1 MAQIQTELAHLP
13 GHSPSQQSAAPTL
26 VQVGMVKSR
35 AESFDSIAWAQK
47 ASSGKLVTEMTR
59 KHRALASAHQKD
71 ISTIEQVRSIARRM
85 EAGTHPVFISPLPVP
100 PAVKQWC
107 PEIDP
112 EGQKTDRTQDGGR
125 SQGYNVVSRQRPR
138 IDPANAWIPEDVIST
153 PDMGPSRPQR
163 GIPAGL
169 VAEQR
174 IPARREFIPDL
185 PIRRESKK
193 TPPPPERSESDEVQ
207 ALRASLKAEAARE
220 SASQLSECERLA
232 PSKASSTPTV
242 HDRTDPPSIH
252 CDVEQKEPARAM
264 GPLHANGHE
273 HVLPSL
279 VSRRKEELELLS
291 ARSHLQDEALA
302 PNNSEEQHRHPSQGT
317 QQKGSP
323 SKDLAS
329 AMTESPI
336 SADDARIEDY
346 DATSDTPQSVL
357 DKTAQKVLHRGHGG
371 LGRRRKAT
379 GCGCYFRQAKC
390 QVVRGVGSLRRSQG
404 RPTTVE
410 FVFAEDSPDFE
421 IIALSHKTVLKV
433 KGASSRPRIELV
445 QPDGRHMWLW
455 SVPTEAL
462 EEVFEAFEDLVAPIR
477 GAVHQPTIDV
487 DFRIKNKETVPASA
501 RAMRS
506 QMVLREDKADDDD
519 CMVQLGFAP
528 AGAQRLS
535 SAAVVVRDEKSVLQP
550 CSTSDTLPYQS
561 ASGTDRTKS
570 FAGQHH
576 NGIREANQAPRR
588 SCCRSI
594 FVPTILATNH
604 NQNISGKP
612 FVPALNLS
620 VLGGTNETEEI
631 AMPGNPHDSAE
642 STVVFDAV
650 VVGASPSNL
659 PLPASNV
666 AADRPPA
673 MTLEGYESVAP
684 LQKPRD
690 TVVGLLSPVRPPE
703 TPAANSSA
711 DQASRGNDNGVIGS
725 IRISTPSPGT
735 TRPNFRLKVVTG
747 NHSSQKY
754 QSERAGALDDA
765 RNASLT
771 LPTLPEF
778 RTSAF
783 PAMGREYRSHVLR
796 RIDPASTLNVQLLD
810 EQRAGT
816 GDADSE
822 MLGGARVYDP
832 RDMDDII
839 KHQHG
844 AIHNAVVLM

>member
-1 MAQIQTELAHLP
+1 MAQIQTELVHLP
-13 GHSPSQQSAAPTL
+13 GHSPSQHSAARTL
-26 VQVGMVKSR
+26 VEVGMVKSR
-35 AESFDSIAWAQK
+35 AESFDSIAWAQN

-59 KHRALASAHQKD
+59 KHQELASAHQKD

-112 EGQKTDRTQDGGR
+112 EGQKTDRTQNGGR
-125 SQGYNVVSRQRPR
+125 SQVDNVVSRQRPR

-153 PDMGPSRPQR
+153 PDMAPPRPQR

-174 IPARREFIPDL
+174 ISSSRESIPVL
-185 PIRRESKK
+185 PIRRESKE
-193 TPPPPERSESDEVQ
+193 TPPPPERSESHQVQ
-207 ALRASLKAEAARE
+207 ALRASRQAEAAHG
-220 SASQLSECERLA
+220 SASQQSQCERLP
-232 PSKASSTPTV
+232 PSTASSTPTV

-252 CDVEQKEPARAM
+252 CDVEQREPARAM
-264 GPLHANGHE
+264 EPLHANGHE

-291 ARSHLQDEALA
+291 ARSRLQDEASAHQVQALRASRQAEAAHGSASQQSQCERLPPSTASSTPTVHDRTDPPSIHCDVEQREPARAMEPLHANGHEHVLPSLVSRRKEELELLSARSRLQDEASA
-302 PNNSEEQHRHPSQGT
+302 PTTSEEQHRHQSQGT
-317 QQKGSP
+317 QQRCSP
-323 SKDLAS
+323 SKGLAT
-329 AMTESPI
+329 ARTESPI

-346 DATSDTPQSVL
+346 DATADTPQSVL

-371 LGRRRKAT
+371 IGRRHKAT
-379 GCGCYFRQAKC
+379 GCGCYLRHAKC

-506 QMVLREDKADDDD
+506 QMVLRDDKTDDDD

-535 SAAVVVRDEKSVLQP
+535 SSALVVRDEISVLQP
-550 CSTSDTLPYQS
+550 CSASDTLPYQS
-561 ASGTDRTKS
+561 ATGTDRTKS
-570 FAGQHH
+570 LASQHH
-576 NGIREANQAPRR
+576 NGIREANQASRR
-588 SCCRSI
+588 SI
-594 FVPTILATNH
+594 VVPTILATNH
-604 NQNISGKP
+604 NQNMAGKP

-620 VLGGTNETEEI
+620 GLGGTNETEEI
-631 AMPGNPHDSAE
+631 ATAGNLHDSAE
-642 STVVFDAV
+642 SAGVFDAV
-650 VVGASPSNL
+650 VVTALPSNL
-659 PLPASNV
+659 HLPAGNV
-666 AADRPPA
+666 AADRPPG
-673 MTLEGYESVAP
+673 MTLEGYEIVTP
-684 LQKPRD
+684 LQKPRYN
-690 TVVGLLSPVRPPE
+690 VVGP
-703 TPAANSSA
+703 
-711 DQASRGNDNGVIGS
+711 GVAW
-725 IRISTPSPGT
+725 
-735 TRPNFRLKVVTG
+735 
-747 NHSSQKY
+747 
-754 QSERAGALDDA
+754 E
-765 RNASLT
+765 
-771 LPTLPEF
+771 
-778 RTSAF
+778 
-783 PAMGREYRSHVLR
+783 
-796 RIDPASTLNVQLLD
+796 
-810 EQRAGT
+810 
-816 GDADSE
+816 
-822 MLGGARVYDP
+822 
-832 RDMDDII
+832 
-839 KHQHG
+839 
-844 AIHNAVVLM
+844 

>member
-1 MAQIQTELAHLP
+1 MAQIQTELVHLP
-13 GHSPSQQSAAPTL
+13 GHSPLQPSAARTL
-26 VQVGMVKSR
+26 VEVGMVKSR
-35 AESFDSIAWAQK
+35 AESFDSIAWAQN

-59 KHRALASAHQKD
+59 KHQELASAHQKD

-112 EGQKTDRTQDGGR
+112 EGQKTDRTQNGGR
-125 SQGYNVVSRQRPR
+125 SQVDNVVSRQRPR

-153 PDMGPSRPQR
+153 PDMAPPRPQR

-174 IPARREFIPDL
+174 ISSSRELIPVL
-185 PIRRESKK
+185 PIRRESRE
-193 TPPPPERSESDEVQ
+193 TPPPPERSESHQVR
-207 ALRASLKAEAARE
+207 ALRASRQDEAAHG
-220 SASQLSECERLA
+220 SASQLSECERLP

-252 CDVEQKEPARAM
+252 CDVEQREPARAM
-264 GPLHANGHE
+264 EPLHANGHE

-291 ARSHLQDEALA
+291 ARSRLQDEASA
-302 PNNSEEQHRHPSQGT
+302 PTTSEEQHRHQSQGT
-317 QQKGSP
+317 QQRCSP
-323 SKDLAS
+323 SKGLAT
-329 AMTESPI
+329 ARTESPI

-346 DATSDTPQSVL
+346 DATADTPQSVL

-371 LGRRRKAT
+371 IGRRHKVT
-379 GCGCYFRQAKC
+379 GCGCYLRHAKC

-477 GAVHQPTIDV
+477 GGVHQPTIDV

-506 QMVLREDKADDDD
+506 QMVLRDDKTDDDD

-535 SAAVVVRDEKSVLQP
+535 SSALVVRDENSVLQP
-550 CSTSDTLPYQS
+550 CSASDTLPYQS
-561 ASGTDRTKS
+561 ATGTDRTKS
-570 FAGQHH
+570 LASQHH
-576 NGIREANQAPRR
+576 NGIREANQASR
-588 SCCRSI
+588 RSI

-604 NQNISGKP
+604 NQNMSGKP

-620 VLGGTNETEEI
+620 GLGGTNETEEI
-631 AMPGNPHDSAE
+631 AMAGNLHDSAE
-642 STVVFDAV
+642 SAAVFDAV
-650 VVGASPSNL
+650 VVTALPSNL
-659 PLPASNV
+659 HLPAGNV
-666 AADRPPA
+666 AADRPPG
-673 MTLEGYESVAP
+673 MTLEGYEIVTP
-684 LQKPRD
+684 LQKPRYN
-690 TVVGLLSPVRPPE
+690 VVGQLSPVKPPE

-711 DQASRGNDNGVIGS
+711 DQVSRGNDNGVIGS
-725 IRISTPSPGT
+725 IRISTPSPGV

-747 NHSSQKY
+747 NHSSQKD
-754 QSERAGALDDA
+754 QRQRAGALDDA